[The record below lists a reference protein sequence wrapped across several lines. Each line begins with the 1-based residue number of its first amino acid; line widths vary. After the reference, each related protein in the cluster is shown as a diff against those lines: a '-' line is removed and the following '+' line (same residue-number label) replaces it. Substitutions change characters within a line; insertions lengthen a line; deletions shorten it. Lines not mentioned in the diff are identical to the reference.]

1 MNWRLSCVLGVMLGA
16 AQVSAQSPAFEVFSI
31 KPSSRDL
38 FPPTI
43 EEEDP
48 CSAALLR
55 LTGRT
60 LSAGTTTLQALIAI
74 AYNPWKQ
81 SAGACAYA
89 TKFDLISGAPNWI
102 KSERYAIQALLPDSV
117 DPLSYP
123 RLLTGEAPDLQR
135 MLQAAL
141 TERFRLIVR
150 PAKRELP
157 VYLLVVDQSASIAQ
171 KRIAQSRTAGQ
182 GIPERYAEGIYSSYP
197 TAADGGRFISIMFKR
212 QRMDQL
218 TQRLASPAERPVVDR
233 TGLAGE
239 FDFILEY
246 DESGGNRPTL
256 STALR
261 EQLGLRLQPS
271 RAPVDV
277 LVVERAERPSG
288 N

>member
-1 MNWRLSCVLGVMLGA
+1 MNWRIWFVLGVMLGA
-16 AQVSAQSPAFEVFSI
+16 GQLSAQSPAFEVFSI

-38 FPPTI
+38 FPPNI
-43 EEEDP
+43 DEEDP

-60 LSAGTTTLQALIAI
+60 LSVGTTTLQALIAI

-81 SAGACAYA
+81 FAGACGYA
-89 TKFDLISGAPNWI
+89 TKYDLISGAPNWFR
-102 KSERYAIQALLPDSV
+102 SDRYAIQALLPETV

-141 TERFRLIVR
+141 AERFNLIIR
-150 PAKRELP
+150 PAKKELP

-182 GIPERYAEGIYSSYP
+182 GIPERYADGIYSSYP

-212 QRMDQL
+212 QRMNQL
-218 TQRLASPAERPVVDR
+218 TQRLASAAERPVIDR
-233 TGLAGE
+233 TGLAGQ

-246 DESGGNRPTL
+246 DESGAHRPTL

-271 RAPVDV
+271 RGPVDV